1 MSETLTTIA
10 APSAEPDA
18 TTIKALSINDI
29 TSTFGKE
36 SVLSSETAAK
46 DMEIS
51 VVSLV
56 ESIHVKVGD
65 KIQLAAK
72 APDGELG
79 RVRLVVDPSTKQR
92 LIVAPPIQDGVTS
105 EVATFI
111 IAPVGTTTANG
122 TELTYNQPFHL
133 HVASH
138 EAGKPPLSVNNNPTG
153 MPDAIGLQTLGEKGE
168 MTFVFTKPKDNS
180 KIQFNDA
187 NLVLTCTDSN
197 RTRKNFNNVVTLL
210 KKSKATVGHGGYF
223 TSCKKGPAISFTIAR
238 PNQLPAAR
246 LTYRE
251 ISDAQT
257 ESDARSDA
265 KSVVVSEGP
274 KRLDSFTTAV
284 QTPLPPTPAESFLA
298 EDLNLPYVP
307 PAVVLSPTTLHTD
320 QPLKDVPLSNATAPP
335 QPHKHDSVEENGSEV
350 VHVNNTSPAIQSSD
364 RFANLPLKS
373 PKPTADLKA
382 ALWAAQQ
389 AAPAQDTAADD
400 SDDVPAAGC
409 TPCAQSVQ
417 SLGNMSAGRESHL
430 MHSPRQDALKVA
442 PFSKAVKMSALSSPR
457 FGDAAEDLAEFQ
469 QSVERLKLQRVQLDR
484 LQGVDAENEKLQS
497 RVVHVEAKLELLDK
511 AYREKRQALQEAI
524 ETRTSLEA
532 RWTEATAI
540 LHKMGDETTRT
551 YESKLKLLQDEL
563 TRRSAKVTELE
574 DQLDDAKA
582 FASGAELKM
591 EKKIKN
597 LEAANA
603 DLEEKSIATVTAVK
617 NTNRKLTDD
626 LAAAQKRANNA
637 SLREELTLMDRLP
650 SSHRRRRARRRCSMN
665 ATARMMDFLKRKTAM
680 NKAKADLE
688 ARVKALEAQVK
699 LEQAE
704 AACHVQALVSSHQE
718 AEAKVMMLEGRVV
731 ELEDALAAK
740 DKRND
745 EVMQG
750 LAKHER
756 LCADLD
762 AQTKELMKCDK
773 KRQAD
778 VTELSMALRDAADEK
793 QVLDDKIKDL
803 QEQLEWERQDRA
815 TWASTRLK
823 LLAQFCDEETK
834 LSTTLGTHAKVSLHR
849 EDDE

>member
-1 MSETLTTIA
+1 
-10 APSAEPDA
+10 
-18 TTIKALSINDI
+18 
-29 TSTFGKE
+29 
-36 SVLSSETAAK
+36 
-46 DMEIS
+46 
-51 VVSLV
+51 
-56 ESIHVKVGD
+56 
-65 KIQLAAK
+65 
-72 APDGELG
+72 
-79 RVRLVVDPSTKQR
+79 
-92 LIVAPPIQDGVTS
+92 
-105 EVATFI
+105 
-111 IAPVGTTTANG
+111 
-122 TELTYNQPFHL
+122 
-133 HVASH
+133 
-138 EAGKPPLSVNNNPTG
+138 
-153 MPDAIGLQTLGEKGE
+153 
-168 MTFVFTKPKDNS
+168 
-180 KIQFNDA
+180 
-187 NLVLTCTDSN
+187 
-197 RTRKNFNNVVTLL
+197 
-210 KKSKATVGHGGYF
+210 
-223 TSCKKGPAISFTIAR
+223 
-238 PNQLPAAR
+238 
-246 LTYRE
+246 
-251 ISDAQT
+251 
-257 ESDARSDA
+257 
-265 KSVVVSEGP
+265 
-274 KRLDSFTTAV
+274 
-284 QTPLPPTPAESFLA
+284 
-298 EDLNLPYVP
+298 
-307 PAVVLSPTTLHTD
+307 
-320 QPLKDVPLSNATAPP
+320 
-335 QPHKHDSVEENGSEV
+335 
-350 VHVNNTSPAIQSSD
+350 
-364 RFANLPLKS
+364 
-373 PKPTADLKA
+373 
-382 ALWAAQQ
+382 
-389 AAPAQDTAADD
+389 
-400 SDDVPAAGC
+400 
-409 TPCAQSVQ
+409 
-417 SLGNMSAGRESHL
+417 

-469 QSVERLKLQRVQLDR
+469 QSVERLKLQRVQVEHIRRENDRMHSELTCKSRENQALRAELDR

-540 LHKMGDETTRT
+540 LHKMVDETTRT

-603 DLEEKSIATVTAVK
+603 DLEKKSIATVTAI
-617 NTNRKLTDD
+617 
-626 LAAAQKRANNA
+626 A
-637 SLREELTLMDRLP
+637 ELTSTTSRQTTMLHECDRVI
-650 SSHRRRRARRRCSMN
+650 SESE
-665 ATARMMDFLKRKTAM
+665 ARMMDFLKRKTAM

-745 EVMQG
+745 EVMQE

-762 AQTKELMKCDK
+762 AQTKELMKRDK

>member
-1 MSETLTTIA
+1 
-10 APSAEPDA
+10 
-18 TTIKALSINDI
+18 
-29 TSTFGKE
+29 
-36 SVLSSETAAK
+36 
-46 DMEIS
+46 
-51 VVSLV
+51 
-56 ESIHVKVGD
+56 
-65 KIQLAAK
+65 
-72 APDGELG
+72 
-79 RVRLVVDPSTKQR
+79 
-92 LIVAPPIQDGVTS
+92 
-105 EVATFI
+105 
-111 IAPVGTTTANG
+111 
-122 TELTYNQPFHL
+122 
-133 HVASH
+133 
-138 EAGKPPLSVNNNPTG
+138 
-153 MPDAIGLQTLGEKGE
+153 
-168 MTFVFTKPKDNS
+168 
-180 KIQFNDA
+180 
-187 NLVLTCTDSN
+187 
-197 RTRKNFNNVVTLL
+197 
-210 KKSKATVGHGGYF
+210 
-223 TSCKKGPAISFTIAR
+223 
-238 PNQLPAAR
+238 
-246 LTYRE
+246 
-251 ISDAQT
+251 
-257 ESDARSDA
+257 
-265 KSVVVSEGP
+265 
-274 KRLDSFTTAV
+274 
-284 QTPLPPTPAESFLA
+284 
-298 EDLNLPYVP
+298 
-307 PAVVLSPTTLHTD
+307 
-320 QPLKDVPLSNATAPP
+320 
-335 QPHKHDSVEENGSEV
+335 
-350 VHVNNTSPAIQSSD
+350 
-364 RFANLPLKS
+364 
-373 PKPTADLKA
+373 
-382 ALWAAQQ
+382 
-389 AAPAQDTAADD
+389 
-400 SDDVPAAGC
+400 
-409 TPCAQSVQ
+409 
-417 SLGNMSAGRESHL
+417 MSAGRESHL

-540 LHKMGDETTRT
+540 LHKMVDETTRT

-603 DLEEKSIATVTAVK
+603 DLEKKSIATVTAVK

-650 SSHRRRRARRRCSMN
+650 SSHRRRHARRRCSMN

-745 EVMQG
+745 EVMQE

-762 AQTKELMKCDK
+762 AQTKELMKRDK

>member
-1 MSETLTTIA
+1 
-10 APSAEPDA
+10 
-18 TTIKALSINDI
+18 
-29 TSTFGKE
+29 
-36 SVLSSETAAK
+36 
-46 DMEIS
+46 
-51 VVSLV
+51 
-56 ESIHVKVGD
+56 
-65 KIQLAAK
+65 
-72 APDGELG
+72 
-79 RVRLVVDPSTKQR
+79 
-92 LIVAPPIQDGVTS
+92 
-105 EVATFI
+105 
-111 IAPVGTTTANG
+111 
-122 TELTYNQPFHL
+122 
-133 HVASH
+133 
-138 EAGKPPLSVNNNPTG
+138 
-153 MPDAIGLQTLGEKGE
+153 
-168 MTFVFTKPKDNS
+168 
-180 KIQFNDA
+180 
-187 NLVLTCTDSN
+187 
-197 RTRKNFNNVVTLL
+197 
-210 KKSKATVGHGGYF
+210 
-223 TSCKKGPAISFTIAR
+223 
-238 PNQLPAAR
+238 
-246 LTYRE
+246 
-251 ISDAQT
+251 
-257 ESDARSDA
+257 
-265 KSVVVSEGP
+265 
-274 KRLDSFTTAV
+274 
-284 QTPLPPTPAESFLA
+284 
-298 EDLNLPYVP
+298 
-307 PAVVLSPTTLHTD
+307 
-320 QPLKDVPLSNATAPP
+320 
-335 QPHKHDSVEENGSEV
+335 
-350 VHVNNTSPAIQSSD
+350 
-364 RFANLPLKS
+364 
-373 PKPTADLKA
+373 
-382 ALWAAQQ
+382 
-389 AAPAQDTAADD
+389 
-400 SDDVPAAGC
+400 
-409 TPCAQSVQ
+409 
-417 SLGNMSAGRESHL
+417 

-469 QSVERLKLQRVQLDR
+469 QSVERLKLQRVQVEHIRRENDRMHSELTCKSRENQALRVELDR

-540 LHKMGDETTRT
+540 LHKMVDETTRT

-603 DLEEKSIATVTAVK
+603 DLEEKSIATVTAI
-617 NTNRKLTDD
+617 
-626 LAAAQKRANNA
+626 A
-637 SLREELTLMDRLP
+637 ELTSTTSRQTTMLHECDRVI
-650 SSHRRRRARRRCSMN
+650 SESE
-665 ATARMMDFLKRKTAM
+665 ARMMDFLKRKTAM
-680 NKAKADLE
+680 NKAKAELE

-745 EVMQG
+745 EVMQE

>member
-1 MSETLTTIA
+1 
-10 APSAEPDA
+10 
-18 TTIKALSINDI
+18 
-29 TSTFGKE
+29 
-36 SVLSSETAAK
+36 
-46 DMEIS
+46 
-51 VVSLV
+51 
-56 ESIHVKVGD
+56 
-65 KIQLAAK
+65 
-72 APDGELG
+72 
-79 RVRLVVDPSTKQR
+79 
-92 LIVAPPIQDGVTS
+92 
-105 EVATFI
+105 
-111 IAPVGTTTANG
+111 
-122 TELTYNQPFHL
+122 
-133 HVASH
+133 
-138 EAGKPPLSVNNNPTG
+138 
-153 MPDAIGLQTLGEKGE
+153 
-168 MTFVFTKPKDNS
+168 
-180 KIQFNDA
+180 
-187 NLVLTCTDSN
+187 
-197 RTRKNFNNVVTLL
+197 
-210 KKSKATVGHGGYF
+210 
-223 TSCKKGPAISFTIAR
+223 
-238 PNQLPAAR
+238 
-246 LTYRE
+246 
-251 ISDAQT
+251 
-257 ESDARSDA
+257 
-265 KSVVVSEGP
+265 
-274 KRLDSFTTAV
+274 
-284 QTPLPPTPAESFLA
+284 
-298 EDLNLPYVP
+298 
-307 PAVVLSPTTLHTD
+307 
-320 QPLKDVPLSNATAPP
+320 
-335 QPHKHDSVEENGSEV
+335 
-350 VHVNNTSPAIQSSD
+350 
-364 RFANLPLKS
+364 
-373 PKPTADLKA
+373 
-382 ALWAAQQ
+382 
-389 AAPAQDTAADD
+389 
-400 SDDVPAAGC
+400 
-409 TPCAQSVQ
+409 
-417 SLGNMSAGRESHL
+417 
-430 MHSPRQDALKVA
+430 
-442 PFSKAVKMSALSSPR
+442 MSALSSPR

-469 QSVERLKLQRVQLDR
+469 QSVERLKLQRVQVEHIRRENDRMHSELTCKSRENQALRAELDR

-540 LHKMGDETTRT
+540 LHKMVDETTRT

-597 LEAANA
+597 LEASNA
-603 DLEEKSIATVTAVK
+603 DLEKKSIATVTAVK

-626 LAAAQKRANNA
+626 LAAAQKRIA
-637 SLREELTLMDRLP
+637 ELTSTTSRQTTMLHECDRVI
-650 SSHRRRRARRRCSMN
+650 SESE
-665 ATARMMDFLKRKTAM
+665 ARMMDFLKRKTAM

-745 EVMQG
+745 EVMQE

-762 AQTKELMKCDK
+762 AQTKELMKRDK

>member
-1 MSETLTTIA
+1 
-10 APSAEPDA
+10 
-18 TTIKALSINDI
+18 
-29 TSTFGKE
+29 
-36 SVLSSETAAK
+36 
-46 DMEIS
+46 
-51 VVSLV
+51 
-56 ESIHVKVGD
+56 
-65 KIQLAAK
+65 
-72 APDGELG
+72 
-79 RVRLVVDPSTKQR
+79 
-92 LIVAPPIQDGVTS
+92 
-105 EVATFI
+105 
-111 IAPVGTTTANG
+111 
-122 TELTYNQPFHL
+122 
-133 HVASH
+133 
-138 EAGKPPLSVNNNPTG
+138 
-153 MPDAIGLQTLGEKGE
+153 
-168 MTFVFTKPKDNS
+168 
-180 KIQFNDA
+180 
-187 NLVLTCTDSN
+187 
-197 RTRKNFNNVVTLL
+197 
-210 KKSKATVGHGGYF
+210 
-223 TSCKKGPAISFTIAR
+223 
-238 PNQLPAAR
+238 
-246 LTYRE
+246 
-251 ISDAQT
+251 
-257 ESDARSDA
+257 
-265 KSVVVSEGP
+265 
-274 KRLDSFTTAV
+274 
-284 QTPLPPTPAESFLA
+284 
-298 EDLNLPYVP
+298 
-307 PAVVLSPTTLHTD
+307 
-320 QPLKDVPLSNATAPP
+320 
-335 QPHKHDSVEENGSEV
+335 
-350 VHVNNTSPAIQSSD
+350 
-364 RFANLPLKS
+364 
-373 PKPTADLKA
+373 
-382 ALWAAQQ
+382 
-389 AAPAQDTAADD
+389 
-400 SDDVPAAGC
+400 
-409 TPCAQSVQ
+409 
-417 SLGNMSAGRESHL
+417 

-469 QSVERLKLQRVQLDR
+469 QSVERLKLQRVQVEHIRRENDRMHSELTCKSRENQALRVELDR

-540 LHKMGDETTRT
+540 LHKMVDETTRT

-603 DLEEKSIATVTAVK
+603 DLEEKSIATVTAI
-617 NTNRKLTDD
+617 
-626 LAAAQKRANNA
+626 A
-637 SLREELTLMDRLP
+637 ELTSTTSRQTTMLHECDRVI
-650 SSHRRRRARRRCSMN
+650 SESE
-665 ATARMMDFLKRKTAM
+665 ARMMDFLKRKTAM

-718 AEAKVMMLEGRVV
+718 AEANVMMLEGRVV

-745 EVMQG
+745 EVMQE

>member
-1 MSETLTTIA
+1 
-10 APSAEPDA
+10 
-18 TTIKALSINDI
+18 
-29 TSTFGKE
+29 
-36 SVLSSETAAK
+36 
-46 DMEIS
+46 
-51 VVSLV
+51 
-56 ESIHVKVGD
+56 
-65 KIQLAAK
+65 
-72 APDGELG
+72 
-79 RVRLVVDPSTKQR
+79 
-92 LIVAPPIQDGVTS
+92 
-105 EVATFI
+105 
-111 IAPVGTTTANG
+111 
-122 TELTYNQPFHL
+122 
-133 HVASH
+133 
-138 EAGKPPLSVNNNPTG
+138 
-153 MPDAIGLQTLGEKGE
+153 
-168 MTFVFTKPKDNS
+168 
-180 KIQFNDA
+180 
-187 NLVLTCTDSN
+187 
-197 RTRKNFNNVVTLL
+197 
-210 KKSKATVGHGGYF
+210 
-223 TSCKKGPAISFTIAR
+223 
-238 PNQLPAAR
+238 
-246 LTYRE
+246 
-251 ISDAQT
+251 
-257 ESDARSDA
+257 
-265 KSVVVSEGP
+265 
-274 KRLDSFTTAV
+274 
-284 QTPLPPTPAESFLA
+284 
-298 EDLNLPYVP
+298 
-307 PAVVLSPTTLHTD
+307 
-320 QPLKDVPLSNATAPP
+320 
-335 QPHKHDSVEENGSEV
+335 
-350 VHVNNTSPAIQSSD
+350 
-364 RFANLPLKS
+364 
-373 PKPTADLKA
+373 
-382 ALWAAQQ
+382 
-389 AAPAQDTAADD
+389 
-400 SDDVPAAGC
+400 
-409 TPCAQSVQ
+409 
-417 SLGNMSAGRESHL
+417 
-430 MHSPRQDALKVA
+430 
-442 PFSKAVKMSALSSPR
+442 MSALSSPR

-540 LHKMGDETTRT
+540 LHKMVDETTRT

-603 DLEEKSIATVTAVK
+603 DLEKKSIATVTAVK

-745 EVMQG
+745 EVMQE

-762 AQTKELMKCDK
+762 AQTKELMKRDK